1 MTRSL
6 LVVLAL
12 SCTLVAACGKKK
24 PAEVIAAPPPPAAT
38 PAPAPAPV
46 PAPAA
51 EPTAA
56 ERERAEKQAKLDYAT
71 MEDRYIN
78 DSKAQ
83 WATSAKSSSTF
94 GDDNGKTP
102 SDSSIA
108 ANTTGPV
115 DGKTW
120 TNNHQDIGFDTLELS
135 YGKPVSATEV
145 RAVTGDYASAIS
157 KLELRAGDGTWSTV
171 WSGVNEDKPEKR
183 GGRTWF
189 VRSFAKTATQV
200 NGVRL
205 TFANNV
211 ASGYKTV
218 DAVQL
223 VGE

>member
-1 MTRSL
+1 MTTRSL

-12 SCTLVAACGKKK
+12 SCALVAACGKKK
-24 PAEVIAAPPPPAAT
+24 PVEVAAAPQQPAT
-38 PAPAPAPV
+38 VPSPA

-56 ERERAEKQAKLDYAT
+56 ERERADKQAKLDYGT
-71 MEDRYIN
+71 MEDKYIN
-78 DSKAQ
+78 DPKAQ
-83 WATSAKSSSTF
+83 WAASAKASSTF

-102 SDSSIA
+102 SESSIA

-135 YGKPVSATEV
+135 YAKPVIAIEV
-145 RAVTGDYASAIS
+145 RAVVPEHAAALS
-157 KLELRAGDGTWSTV
+157 KLELQSTDGTWSTV
-171 WSGVNEDKPEKR
+171 WSGVNDDKEEKR
-183 GGRTWF
+183 GSRTWF
-189 VRSFAKTATQV
+189 VRSVAKTAAKV
-200 NGVRL
+200 NGVRI